1 MEVFMNKNFVVIDR
15 VNSVAFPSF
24 PLFGFVYNN
33 NDYLAYSLSL
43 KEGLCKIFCSRIFSN
58 NGNYSIADIDSM
70 EKNGIYDIVYNL
82 FVIFPASYSK
92 SGDYQ
97 IALNSYLNENN
108 IHLINNNFDLGEQ
121 YLFSNSVFANSTE
134 DYTYFV
140 KSFYDLFMAN
150 SFSSTYNS
158 SVGSLPYSLYSSGSI
173 MFNNSN
179 GLNSYNADTNYTSS
193 NSFANS
199 NFGFDA
205 NSVSDSSSRFNF
217 VLSENTA
224 VNNVEPTTNSYAFND
239 NFNAQYDLNILDQ
252 DSSSSGGPSLASNK
266 IKILKKSAGF
276 ASNSYIIIGT
286 LCLILAAIVV
296 AISIIIVKSL

>member
-1 MEVFMNKNFVVIDR
+1 MEKSFVVIDK
-15 VNSVAFPSF
+15 VNSVAFQCYS
-24 PLFGFVYNN
+24 LFGFVYKN

-58 NGNYSIADIDSM
+58 NGKYSIADIDSM

-82 FVIFPASYSK
+82 FVKFPASYSK

-97 IALNSYLNENN
+97 IALDNYLNENDIN
-108 IHLINNNFDLGEQ
+108 LINNNFDLGEQ
-121 YLFSNSVFANSTE
+121 NLFSNSVFANSTE

-140 KSFYDLFMAN
+140 KSFYDLFLSN
-150 SFSSTYNS
+150 SFSSTFNS
-158 SVGSLPYSLYSSGSI
+158 FDATTPYSSPSSDL
-173 MFNNSN
+173 FNDSN

-224 VNNVEPTTNSYAFND
+224 VNNFEPTTNSFTFND

-266 IKILKKSAGF
+266 TKVLKKSAGF
-276 ASNSYIIIGT
+276 ASNSYVIIGT
-286 LCLILAAIVV
+286 ICLIVAAIIVGI
-296 AISIIIVKSL
+296 AIFIVKNL